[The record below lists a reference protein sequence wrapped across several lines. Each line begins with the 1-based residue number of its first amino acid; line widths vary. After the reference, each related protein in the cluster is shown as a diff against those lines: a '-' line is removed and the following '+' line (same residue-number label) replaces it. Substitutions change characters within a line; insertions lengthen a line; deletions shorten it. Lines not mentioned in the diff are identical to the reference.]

1 MKIGK
6 AEPVI
11 ELEPVRKRR
20 PTLSGGSGGPGRD
33 NGGGGDGGGSGPDGR
48 DFQREDAET
57 NSPGNDK
64 ARFVTA
70 FLLIVV
76 TMTFGGLI
84 GAYVVVANNNVL
96 EWRPFA
102 LPIQLWIST
111 AAIIASSVAYHF
123 AQRAIAVADNDGSR
137 RWLIVTTALGAVFVS
152 SQLLSWIALRS
163 RGFYM
168 AGNPYAGF
176 FYILTAAHAVH
187 VIGGIVA
194 LGAIL
199 LRSWYPSG
207 DTAEF
212 VYRRN
217 LSVSVGW
224 YWHFL
229 GILWIV
235 LFILL
240 GFWK

>member
-6 AEPVI
+6 ADPVI
-11 ELEPVRKRR
+11 ELEPVKKRR
-20 PTLSGGSGGPGRD
+20 PTLSGGSGASGRD
-33 NGGGGDGGGSGPDGR
+33 KGGGGNGGGPGPDGR
-48 DFQREDAET
+48 DFQREDAEANT
-57 NSPGNDK
+57 PSNDK

-102 LPIQLWIST
+102 LPIQLWVST

-123 AQRAIAVADNDGSR
+123 AQRAISVADTGGAR

-152 SQLLSWIALRS
+152 SQLLSWLALTR

-187 VIGGIVA
+187 VVGGIVA

-199 LRSWYPSG
+199 LRSWYPSA

-217 LSVSVGW
+217 LSVAVGW

>member
-11 ELEPVRKRR
+11 ELEPPKKKR
-20 PTLSGGSGGPGRD
+20 PTLSGGSGTSGRD
-33 NGGGGDGGGSGPDGR
+33 NGGGSNGGGPGPNGR
-48 DFQREDAET
+48 DFQSEDAEA
-57 NSPGNDK
+57 NPGANDK

-84 GAYVVVANNNVL
+84 GAYVVIANNNVL

-111 AAIIASSVAYHF
+111 AAIIASSFAYHF
-123 AQRAIAVADNDGSR
+123 AQRAISVADNDGAR

-152 SQLLSWIALRS
+152 SQLLSWLALTR

-187 VIGGIVA
+187 VVGGIVA

-199 LRSWYPSG
+199 LRSWYHTT
-207 DTAEF
+207 DTNEF

-217 LSVSVGW
+217 LSVAVGW

-229 GILWIV
+229 GVLWIV